1 MITRLIRESNV
12 NFDPAEFL
20 PKSFPKL
27 GNEWLESVSK
37 TLTNFKFREIFIK
50 VHMGYWK
57 RQLRLLKQSRVLPL
71 TFILIFPLVVTSC
84 AFVPANTH
92 RDQLAS
98 LAKYDT
104 AGINSSVN
112 LPELANKPTGRF
124 SAADF
129 LTLHSGMLVSG
140 EYVSSRAF
148 QEELE
153 TFRGDQQGELTLG
166 FSVPIA
172 NGGTGFGSCAP
183 ITNDGYFL
191 TVAHVLS
198 HEDTFVLYATSD
210 GKRTYIES
218 AKCRTVYRDDGSDF
232 AIIKAEVRTP
242 RHLVFRKEALD
253 SETTLFAGGWMHE
266 KAGGKFREVVP
277 ITGNNNQPTAFHK
290 VVTSIPMIK
299 GDSGSPLIDQEGKLC
314 GVLSTMRLGVVVK
327 MKPLSTA
334 VMMNHGEIQRIIQA
348 DRRKHR

>member
-1 MITRLIRESNV
+1 MREPQERRNT
-12 NFDPAEFL
+12 
-20 PKSFPKL
+20 PKREHL
-27 GNEWLESVSK
+27 GLV
-37 TLTNFKFREIFIK
+37 L
-50 VHMGYWK
+50 M
-57 RQLRLLKQSRVLPL
+57 LLLCAVLL
-71 TFILIFPLVVTSC
+71 SGC

-98 LAKYDT
+98 LARYDT
-104 AGINSSVN
+104 EGIDAQVN
-112 LPELANKPTGRF
+112 LPELRNAQTGKF

-140 EYVSSRAF
+140 EYVSSQQF
-148 QEELE
+148 QEDLA
-153 TFRGDQQGELTLG
+153 TFRGNQQGELTLG

-183 ITNDGYFL
+183 ITSDGYFL

-210 GKRTYIES
+210 GKRTYIDS
-218 AKCRTVYRDDGSDF
+218 AKCRVVYSDLHSDF
-232 AIIKAEVRTP
+232 AIVKANIKTP
-242 RHLVFRKEALD
+242 RVLEYRTATLSHN
-253 SETTLFAGGWMHE
+253 TTLFAGGWMHE

-277 ITGNNNQPTAFHK
+277 IVAPDGGSTPFYK

-299 GDSGSPLIDQEGKLC
+299 GDSGSPLIDQEGRLC

-334 VMMNHGEIQRIIQA
+334 VMMKRSEIDRIISA
-348 DRRKHR
+348 DRRKHG

>member
-1 MITRLIRESNV
+1 MHLRVSQII
-12 NFDPAEFL
+12 A
-20 PKSFPKL
+20 
-27 GNEWLESVSK
+27 SK
-37 TLTNFKFREIFIK
+37 TANNL
-50 VHMGYWK
+50 
-57 RQLRLLKQSRVLPL
+57 
-71 TFILIFPLVVTSC
+71 LVVASLLLIPLLLTSC

-104 AGINSSVN
+104 EGINSSVT
-112 LPELANKPTGRF
+112 LPELKNKPVGQF
-124 SAADF
+124 SAPDY

-153 TFRGDQQGELTLG
+153 TFRGDRQGELTLG

-183 ITNDGYFL
+183 ITKDGYFL
-191 TVAHVLS
+191 TVSHVLS
-198 HEDTFVLYATSD
+198 HEDTFVLYATSN
-210 GKRTYIES
+210 GKRTYIDS
-218 AKCRTVYRDDGSDF
+218 AKCRVVYRNDNSDF
-232 AIIKAEVRTP
+232 AIIKAEIKTP
-242 RHLVFRKEALD
+242 RVLEFRSKPLTP
-253 SETTLFAGGWMHE
+253 ETTLFAGGWMHE

-277 ITGNNNQPTAFHK
+277 IVDGNGARTSFHK
-290 VVTSIPMIK
+290 VITSIPMIK
-299 GDSGSPLIDQEGKLC
+299 GDSGSPLIDQDGKLA

-334 VMMNHGEIQRIIQA
+334 VMMTHSEIQSIIDK
-348 DRRKHR
+348 DRLRNG

>member
-1 MITRLIRESNV
+1 MLVRRLI
-12 NFDPAEFL
+12 L
-20 PKSFPKL
+20 PVTGLFF
-27 GNEWLESVSK
+27 VA
-37 TLTNFKFREIFIK
+37 TL
-50 VHMGYWK
+50 
-57 RQLRLLKQSRVLPL
+57 
-71 TFILIFPLVVTSC
+71 TSC

-104 AGINSSVN
+104 AGINSTVN
-112 LPELANKPTGRF
+112 LPELKNAKMGKF

-140 EYVSSRAF
+140 EYVSSKKF

-183 ITNDGYFL
+183 ITKDGYFL

-198 HEDTFVLYATSD
+198 HDDTFVLYATSN
-210 GKRTYIES
+210 GKRTYIDS
-218 AKCRTVYRDDGSDF
+218 AKCRTVFRDNHSDF
-232 AIIKAEVRTP
+232 AIIKAELKTP
-242 RHLVFRKEALD
+242 RVLEFRRAPLD
-253 SETTLFAGGWMHE
+253 QNSVLFAGGWMHE
-266 KAGGKFREVVP
+266 KAGGRFREMTP
-277 ITGNNNQPTAFHK
+277 IVTPLGQRTPFYK
-290 VVTSIPMIK
+290 IITSIPMIK
-299 GDSGSPLIDQEGKLC
+299 GDSGSPLIDKDGKLC

-334 VMMNHGEIQRIIQA
+334 VMMNHNEIQRIIAA
-348 DRRKHR
+348 DRRKYTSR